1 MKLNKDKTKL
11 GRYRIQSGSVV
22 LKGFDQANKFWE
34 EVESHAVSQ
43 NFGAMENP
51 LSVYRIDAGDCIV
64 KVSGAQPVYDE
75 SGEPHYCFP
84 ISFWRKNDP
93 S

>member
-1 MKLNKDKTKL
+1 MKLNKEKTKL
-11 GRYRIQSGSVV
+11 GRYQIEHGSIA
-22 LKGFDQANKFWE
+22 LKGFDRANKFWE
-34 EVESHAVSQ
+34 AVEAQSVFR
-43 NFGAMENP
+43 NFGAMENQF
-51 LSVYRIDAGDCIV
+51 SVYHIEADDCIV